1 METSMYKYFIIVLLI
16 SASLTQRLDN
26 KKHQNLKPNSIDLW
40 EKENKKIKNPEL
52 KKELKKLNEEFQ
64 NKRENIKNN
73 FKEKIKPLKLKKDN
87 DISNLKS
94 EYLNKRKLLFEKYGI
109 KRNQK
114 LKENKKPPYHKR
126 YTPEGGGE

>member
-52 KKELKKLNEEFQ
+52 KKELKKL
-64 NKRENIKNN
+64 RA
-73 FKEKIKPLKLKKDN
+73 
-87 DISNLKS
+87 
-94 EYLNKRKLLFEKYGI
+94 LFYA
-109 KRNQK
+109 
-114 LKENKKPPYHKR
+114 
-126 YTPEGGGE
+126 